1 LGESENNKQYE
12 SQTSLMCIDLVQDA
26 LTIKY
31 IKKW

>member
-1 LGESENNKQYE
+1 
-12 SQTSLMCIDLVQDA
+12 MCIDLVQDA